1 MKGLLPLS
9 GLVLCGALICGCQDN
24 SQDVEK
30 LKSDLVAQQKHLDES
45 NDRWASER
53 DTMRAEIEDL
63 KKQLGTLNQGDAAA
77 IPVADRIAKLESR
90 LDEASDGADN
100 SELETKL
107 DALGKQVDGMKSE
120 IETVKLEAANGGG
133 TVDEEKVAELMA
145 KRLAEEQAANAPTK
159 DLGQAL
165 DRLKISE
172 GEKDQIRQHIIDAKK
187 QILETLEVPDENGRV
202 YAEELID
209 AFIKIQN
216 GDGKMTDVQTL
227 FVELS
232 TKKIPGDIEGRTYA
246 EAIDAIKAEN
256 KEDIGRI
263 LTEDDQKKLTNAHDD
278 WTDFEVGDGD
288 PWGELYMERLQKINE
303 EK

>member
-1 MKGLLPLS
+1 MKSIFSLS
-9 GLVLCGALICGCQDN
+9 AVVLCGVLVGACQDN
-24 SQDVEK
+24 SEDVEK
-30 LKSDLVAQQKHLDES
+30 LQSDLVAQQKHLDES

-63 KKQLGTLNQGDAAA
+63 KRQLGTLGKDDPAAL
-77 IPVADRIAKLESR
+77 PVSDRIAKLESR
-90 LDEASDGADN
+90 LDETGGGTDN
-100 SELETKL
+100 SELVTKL

-133 TVDEEKVAELMA
+133 DIDEEKVAELMA

-172 GEKDQIRQHIIDAKK
+172 GEKDQIRQHIIEAKK

-232 TKKIPGDIEGRTYA
+232 TKKIPGDIEGRTYS
-246 EAIDAIKAEN
+246 EAIDAIKAVN

-263 LTEDDQKKLTNAHDD
+263 LTEEDQKKLTSAHDD

-303 EK
+303 GE